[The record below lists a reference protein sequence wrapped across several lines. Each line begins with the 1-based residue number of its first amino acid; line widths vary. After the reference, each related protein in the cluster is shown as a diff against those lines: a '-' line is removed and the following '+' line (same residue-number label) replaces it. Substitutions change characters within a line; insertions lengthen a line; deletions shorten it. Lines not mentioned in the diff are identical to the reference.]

1 MRTGHIFYQD
11 SKEASLKTLDLTVLS
26 PEKEIFKGEAT
37 SVAVSTLTG
46 DIEIFPLHAA
56 TLSVI
61 APGHLTINREGQD
74 PLKFFVSGGYVDV
87 AGSVNIISDKI
98 IDVADADAAFM
109 QAEKERYQDILNKA
123 DDKISDQEFERAS
136 DHAARYEQLVH

>member
-1 MRTGHIFYQD
+1 M
-11 SKEASLKTLDLTVLS
+11 KTLDLTVLS

-46 DIEIFPLHAA
+46 DIEIFPQHAA

-61 APGHLTINREGQD
+61 APGYLTINREGQD

-87 AGSVNIISDKI
+87 SQSVNIISDKI
-98 IDVADADAAFM
+98 IDIADADNAFM
-109 QAEKERYQDILNKA
+109 QVEKERYQQILNNA
-123 DDKISDQEFERAS
+123 DDKISEQEFDRAS
-136 DHAARYEQLVH
+136 DHAARYDQLLG